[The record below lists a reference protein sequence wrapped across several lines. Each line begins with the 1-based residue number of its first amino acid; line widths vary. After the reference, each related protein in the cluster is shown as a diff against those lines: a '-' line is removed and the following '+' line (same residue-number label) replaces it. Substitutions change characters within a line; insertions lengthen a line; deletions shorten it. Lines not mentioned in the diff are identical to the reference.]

1 MVRPKL
7 PDLPNPNDPEGF
19 AAHLNRFLNHLAM
32 RGYSPHTLRD
42 RTHAIKRFA
51 LWAIERGIDKP
62 KDITRPIIERYQR
75 HLFYHR
81 KGDGTP
87 LSFRTQGARLVPV
100 RAFFKYLARENWI
113 LYNPAAEIELPR
125 PERRL
130 PKAVMTAEEA
140 EAVLAQPDIESV
152 VGLRDRAI
160 LEVLYATAIRRLE
173 LVNLK
178 VWDVDRARGVLS
190 VRQGKGAKDR
200 IVPMG
205 ERAMAW
211 LDQYH
216 DKARPG
222 LVSGPDEGWL
232 FLTLQ
237 GTQMEAKRLSER
249 VRGHIERSG
258 IPKTGSCHLFR
269 HTAATQM
276 LENGADIRF
285 IQALLGH
292 ESLETTTI
300 YTQVSISKLT
310 EIHAATHPGARLGRS
325 ESGPSES

>member
-1 MVRPKL
+1 MPRQPL
-7 PDLPNPNDPEGF
+7 PDLPDRDDPEGF
-19 AAHLNRFLNHLAM
+19 AAHLARFLEALAI
-32 RGYSPHTLRD
+32 RGYSPYMLRD
-42 RTHAIKRFA
+42 RTHAIQRFA
-51 LWAIERGIDKP
+51 LWAVERGVSRP
-62 KDITRPIIERYQR
+62 KDVTRPIVERYQR

-81 KGDGTP
+81 KADGAP

-130 PKAVMTAEEA
+130 PKAVMTVEEA
-140 EAVLAQPDIESV
+140 EAVLAQPDIESA

-200 IVPMG
+200 IVPLG
-205 ERAMAW
+205 ARATAW
-211 LDQYH
+211 LDRYH
-216 DKARPG
+216 DHVRPG
-222 LVSGPDEGWL
+222 LMSGRDEGWL

-237 GTQMEAKRLSER
+237 GSQMEAKRLSER
-249 VRGHIERSG
+249 VRSYVRRSG
-258 IPKTGSCHLFR
+258 ISKTGSCHLFR

-285 IQALLGH
+285 IQACLL
-292 ESLETTTI
+292 
-300 YTQVSISKLT
+300 YTS
-310 EIHAATHPGARLGRS
+310 
-325 ESGPSES
+325 PSPRDS